1 MHPDAS
7 GAQAAA
13 SDPATLLV
21 CNTQSRT
28 LSPSEAARRVRAAL
42 APLGPAFRGIVLK
55 KIDTGLRGS
64 LGAEID
70 GAMDA
75 LGAAEAFVL
84 PAIPEVGRTTVDG
97 VQLIDGV
104 PVHRTAFRD
113 DPENP
118 VRDACVTRVIEAT
131 SRRRAA
137 AVPLEAV
144 RRPGAIAERVDA
156 GRAGGVSIFVL
167 DAATDADLERA
178 VAALLAR
185 PRPLLLVGSI
195 GLARAL
201 RLALPSGSTA
211 VAPREPRVGGM
222 GVLVVTGSAHPVAR
236 AQRVHATQREG
247 LTVLEVGPDADA
259 DAVAR
264 EAGALLAR
272 GFAVAL
278 TTPDTVVP
286 GTERASADVLRAVAC
301 GALAIT
307 RARGLVLVGGETAFR
322 VLGGLGHPR
331 ITIEQRL
338 GPLVVQ
344 GRLLDGDHAGL
355 RVVTKGGSSGE
366 EALLARLVAGLAG

>member
-1 MHPDAS
+1 VHPDAS
-7 GAQAAA
+7 GARGAAGDA
-13 SDPATLLV
+13 ATLLV

-28 LSPSEAARRVRAAL
+28 LPPSEAARRVRAAL
-42 APLGPAFRGIVLK
+42 TPLGPGFRGIVLK

-84 PAIPEVGRTTVDG
+84 PAIPEVGRTTVGG

-118 VRDACVTRVIEAT
+118 VRDACVARVIEAT
-131 SRRRAA
+131 SRRRAV
-137 AVPLEAV
+137 AVALEAV
-144 RRPGAIAERVDA
+144 RRSGAIAEHVDA
-156 GRAGGVSIFVL
+156 ERSGGASIFVF
-167 DAATDADLERA
+167 DAETDADLERA

-201 RLALPSGSTA
+201 RLALPAGSTA
-211 VAPREPRVGGM
+211 AAPREPRVGGM
-222 GVLVVTGSAHPVAR
+222 GVLVVTGSVHPVAR
-236 AQRVHATQREG
+236 AQRVHAAHREG

-286 GTERASADVLRAVAC
+286 GTERASADMLRAVTC

-331 ITIEQRL
+331 ITIERRL

-344 GRLLDGDHAGL
+344 GRLLDGDHEGL

-366 EALLARLVAGLAG
+366 EALLARLVAGLAE

>member
-1 MHPDAS
+1 MAGDS
-7 GAQAAA
+7 
-13 SDPATLLV
+13 ATLLV

-28 LSPSEAARRVRAAL
+28 LSPSEAARRVHAGL

-70 GAMDA
+70 GAMEA

-84 PAIPEVGRTTVDG
+84 PAIPEVGRTTVGG
-97 VQLIDGV
+97 VQRIDGV

-118 VRDACVTRVIEAT
+118 VRDACVARVIEAT

-137 AVPLEAV
+137 ALALEVV
-144 RRPGAIAERVDA
+144 RRPGAVVERVDA
-156 GRAGGVSIFVL
+156 GRAAGVSIFVL
-167 DAATDADLERA
+167 DAETDADLERA
-178 VAALLAR
+178 VAALLVR

-201 RLALPSGSTA
+201 RLALPAESRGP
-211 VAPREPRVGGM
+211 APREPRVGGK

-236 AQRVHATQREG
+236 AQRVHAAYREG
-247 LTVLEVGPDADA
+247 LTVLEVGPGADA

-264 EAGALLAR
+264 EAAALLAR
-272 GFAVAL
+272 GSAVAL

-301 GALAIT
+301 RALAIT

-344 GRLLDGDHAGL
+344 GRLLEGEHEGL
-355 RVVTKGGSSGE
+355 RVVTKGGSSGD